1 MKRICPI
8 CRKPNLEGQQIICLS
23 CKADSPYTLL
33 EGYSSTVRISDE
45 LEKIEGYKEKISS
58 LSKSLKSLKYLSIV
72 LGSLSVSFLIVSFL
86 IYINSTNKYSEPEK
100 SDENPSKLEFV
111 LDSLE
116 KETLGKD
123 VKLDSLNNVIVVFK
137 NKVNSLKQPEVNGEQ
152 TQQEDFQKTIQELN
166 TQNATQEIEIS
177 KLNQDLKFLQEKL
190 DKSNSTKI
198 HAKENTELVH
208 VVKEGES
215 LYTIAK
221 LYYGNGMKYLEI
233 AQYNQISDPQS
244 IRKGERLKIKQ

>member
-23 CKADSPYTLL
+23 CKAESPYTLL

-45 LEKIEGYKEKISS
+45 LEKIAGYKENISS
-58 LSKSLKSLKYLSIV
+58 LSKSLKSLKRLSIV
-72 LGSLSVSFLIVSFL
+72 LGCFSLFLIVTTFF
-86 IYINSTNKYSEPEK
+86 IYINSTNENSQPQNT
-100 SDENPSKLEFV
+100 DENVYKFEFL

-116 KETLGKD
+116 KATLDKD
-123 VKLDSLNNVIVVFK
+123 LKLDSLNNVIAVFN
-137 NKVNSLKQPEVNGEQ
+137 NKVKSLKQPEVNVEQ

-166 TQNATQEIEIS
+166 TQNASQEIEIS
-177 KLNQDLKFLQEKL
+177 QLNQDLEFLQEKL
-190 DKSNSTKI
+190 DKSISTKV
-198 HAKENTELVH
+198 HATENSELVH
-208 VVKEGES
+208 LVKEGES

-233 AQYNQISDPQS
+233 AEYNKISDPQS
-244 IRKGERLKIKQ
+244 IRKGQRLLIKQ